1 MIIFQYD
8 CLKDIYNK
16 YKSSIFSSKTFD
28 FINNKLYDGFGV
40 NSYTETQLWRQ
51 NMLKKLAL
59 LVALMVVLA
68 ISSVDAQVDVLKH
81 IPQDSDFVFS
91 INIKQLISNPNV
103 KKSLEENLKSNP
115 QQKKTFDEF
124 VANTGIDLFKDLHSA
139 LVFTSGKTA
148 ESTGK
153 QMAGAIVSG
162 NFNPEK
168 ILSAIKKDPN
178 AAKDVEIGKLGKFD
192 AVIPKN
198 PDDGYGVFL
207 DKNTLAIGSKISIT
221 SVLEIAEKKAKNV
234 SSRKDFASILKNLNY
249 NATLSGAGLMPA
261 ELKEKMK
268 KNPQAAALAAIDYF
282 FFDFTNADN
291 IVLNFNGEVDKKE
304 NLDSVS
310 TALNGFLAMAKMFTA
325 QAPEA
330 AEILNTIKV
339 TSSGK
344 SVQIAMNVPKE
355 KLEEI
360 KKRVEERVKQMKE
373 QGAPEREFDR
383 E

>member
-1 MIIFQYD
+1 M
-8 CLKDIYNK
+8 
-16 YKSSIFSSKTFD
+16 
-28 FINNKLYDGFGV
+28 
-40 NSYTETQLWRQ
+40 
-51 NMLKKLAL
+51 
-59 LVALMVVLA
+59 
-68 ISSVDAQVDVLKH
+68 
-81 IPQDSDFVFS
+81 
-91 INIKQLISNPNV
+91 
-103 KKSLEENLKSNP
+103 
-115 QQKKTFDEF
+115 
-124 VANTGIDLFKDLHSA
+124 
-139 LVFTSGKTA
+139 
-148 ESTGK
+148 
-153 QMAGAIVSG
+153 
-162 NFNPEK
+162 
-168 ILSAIKKDPN
+168 
-178 AAKDVEIGKLGKFD
+178 
-192 AVIPKN
+192 
-198 PDDGYGVFL
+198 
-207 DKNTLAIGSKISIT
+207 
-221 SVLEIAEKKAKNV
+221 
-234 SSRKDFASILKNLNY
+234 NY

-360 KKRVEERVKQMKE
+360 KKRVEERVKRMKE